1 MRRIQDFSKEEIQI
15 IKDRD
20 ELADLAVGLDIL
32 MRKPIFNQLIK
43 SDKDL
48 LAAIIEKM
56 ESDLEDY
63 SGRIYKLYNDS
74 DEQ

>member
-1 MRRIQDFSKEEIQI
+1 MRRIQDFSKEEVQI

-20 ELADLAVGLDIL
+20 ELADLAVGLDML
-32 MRKPIFNQLIK
+32 MRKPIFNKLAK

-48 LAAIIEKM
+48 LSIIIEKM

-63 SGRIYKLYNDS
+63 SGKIYKLYEDI
-74 DEQ
+74 DD

>member
-63 SGRIYKLYNDS
+63 SRRIYKLYEDL
-74 DEQ
+74 DE

>member
-74 DEQ
+74 DE